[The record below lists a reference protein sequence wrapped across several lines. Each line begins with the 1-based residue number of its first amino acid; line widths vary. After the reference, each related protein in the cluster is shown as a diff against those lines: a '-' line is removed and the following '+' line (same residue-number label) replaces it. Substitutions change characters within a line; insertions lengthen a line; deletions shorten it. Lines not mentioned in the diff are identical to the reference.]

1 MTSTS
6 YKRITR
12 DCVRRGG
19 GGDSDAYFLVILR
32 HEFLNLRGKGG
43 GRTNLIPSKSADAYQ
58 SNGLIKSLSQ
68 FFLGYFTYNSYVPW
82 ILESNLHARLSFE
95 EPFKKL
101 YKLCIKKKRTQDWC
115 GSRVFS
121 RASYGCFCLLV
132 DGGGSKPIKFF
143 LSFSVIS
150 FIMIFKAV
158 LQLIHE
164 CCMVAQLME

>member
-1 MTSTS
+1 MS
-6 YKRITR
+6 
-12 DCVRRGG
+12 
-19 GGDSDAYFLVILR
+19 
-32 HEFLNLRGKGG
+32 
-43 GRTNLIPSKSADAYQ
+43 
-58 SNGLIKSLSQ
+58 
-68 FFLGYFTYNSYVPW
+68 
-82 ILESNLHARLSFE
+82 LESLKAICTHGCPLKNHSKNYTSCVF
-95 EPFKKL
+95 
-101 YKLCIKKKRTQDWC
+101 KKKRTQDWC